1 MAGIRKS
8 ELKAMDEK
16 TARERL
22 VQLKTELMKLNAQ
35 VAVGTN
41 IESPGRIKATK
52 RNIARL
58 LTLLNSKK
66 KALIL
71 GKSEKLKL
79 EVKKTQ
85 SVFQSSNKLEVK
97 KKE

>member
-1 MAGIRKS
+1 MAGIKKS
-8 ELKAMDEK
+8 ELKAMGEK
-16 TARERL
+16 TAGERL

-58 LTLLNSKK
+58 LTLINSKK

-79 EVKKTQ
+79 EARKTQ
-85 SVFQSSNKLEVK
+85 SIFKPSNKLEVN